1 MSESSVDLWINK
13 FKAFSQVPP
22 EQLEQIAK
30 SERGFWL
37 YDIKEKMIYL
47 SDGFEYLVAANN
59 NLAFFLQKIIAE
71 NELDH
76 LLKVAG
82 ESIQSRQNG
91 FSLRVK
97 LKDDRWIFICC
108 TILYE
113 KDEPLKIVGTF
124 EDVTPHVACDLRLNR
139 YVELIAYYD
148 DVTGLPNRNY
158 LREMLNERLKRSKE
172 SGSIFWLMFIEVSN
186 FSYINELFGHT
197 VGDEFLKSIALEI
210 KKFLPRDWTFSR
222 FGGDEFVILTTSVQK
237 SSVSRIAENLIE
249 RFSRAWNVM
258 GKWLYANINIGI
270 SGYPQDGELAEIL
283 LKNAEIALTTA
294 KKHGSDMGKSLYEFY
309 AKSMSE
315 EILKRIEI
323 ESEISRG
330 IREKQFFMVYQ
341 PKISPDGSTVVG
353 FEALLRWNSQK
364 GILTPDKFIQIA
376 EESGL
381 VYDLNRLVLDIVC
394 KDIKFIKEN
403 AFKNVSVA
411 INLSGKEFAMYNMIG
426 VLNNYLKKHNVAPED
441 IEIEVTERVILN
453 NLELSKQVF
462 DSLYKKGI
470 KISIDD
476 FGTGYSSLEL
486 LLQLPIYALKIDK
499 KFVDKIDLFGNE
511 YIIVKSIINMARE
524 MRLKT
529 IAEGVERKEQYEILK
544 ELGCDQFQG
553 YYFSKP
559 MRVEEIKSMKM

>member
-37 YDIKEKMIYL
+37 YDIKGKMIYL

-59 NLAFFLQKIIAE
+59 NLAFFLQKIMAE

-82 ESIQSRQNG
+82 ESIQSRRNG

-108 TILYE
+108 TILYD
-113 KDEPLKIVGTF
+113 KDEPLKIAGTF

-158 LREMLNERLKRSKE
+158 LREMLNERLQRSKE

-294 KKHGSDMGKSLYEFY
+294 KKHGSDIGKSLYEFY

-315 EILKRIEI
+315 EILKRVEI

-341 PKISPDGSTVVG
+341 PKISSDGSTVVG

-462 DSLYKKGI
+462 DSLYKKEI

-524 MRLKT
+524 MKLKT

>member
-1 MSESSVDLWINK
+1 
-13 FKAFSQVPP
+13 
-22 EQLEQIAK
+22 
-30 SERGFWL
+30 
-37 YDIKEKMIYL
+37 
-47 SDGFEYLVAANN
+47 
-59 NLAFFLQKIIAE
+59 
-71 NELDH
+71 
-76 LLKVAG
+76 
-82 ESIQSRQNG
+82 
-91 FSLRVK
+91 
-97 LKDDRWIFICC
+97 
-108 TILYE
+108 
-113 KDEPLKIVGTF
+113 
-124 EDVTPHVACDLRLNR
+124 LRLNR

-158 LREMLNERLKRSKE
+158 LREMLNERLQRSKE

-197 VGDEFLKSIALEI
+197 VGDEFLKSIAFEI

-237 SSVSRIAENLIE
+237 SSVSIIAENLIE

-524 MRLKT
+524 MKLKT

>member
-1 MSESSVDLWINK
+1 MIDLWINN
-13 FKAFSQVPP
+13 FVEITDAQF
-22 EQLEQIAK
+22 ERLERVVK

-37 YDIKEKMIYL
+37 YDIKHEKVYL
-47 SDGFEYLVAANN
+47 SDGFEYLVMQHRNIGGCLQRLMTEDELLYLA
-59 NLAFFLQKIIAE
+59 NLAK
-71 NELDH
+71 
-76 LLKVAG
+76 
-82 ESIQSRQNG
+82 ESIENKQNG
-91 FSLRVK
+91 FSSRVK
-97 LKDDRWIFICC
+97 LKNDRWIFVCA

-113 KDEPLKIVGTF
+113 KDEPLKIAGTF

-237 SSVSRIAENLIE
+237 NSVARIAENLIE
-249 RFSRAWNVM
+249 RFSRPWNVM
-258 GKWLYANINIGI
+258 GKWLHANVNIGI

-294 KKHGSDMGKSLYEFY
+294 KRHGSDIGKSLYEFY
-309 AKSMSE
+309 SKSMSE
-315 EILKRIEI
+315 EILKRVEI

-330 IREKQFFMVYQ
+330 IQEKQFFLVYQ
-341 PKISPDGSTVVG
+341 PKISSDGSTVVG
-353 FEALLRWNSQK
+353 FEALLRWNSRI
-364 GILTPDKFIQIA
+364 GILTPDKFIQFA

-394 KDIKFIKEN
+394 RDIKFIKEN

-426 VLNNYLKKHNVAPED
+426 VLNDYLKKHNVAPED

-462 DSLYKKGI
+462 NSLYKKGI

-499 KFVDKIDLFGNE
+499 KFIDKIDLFGNE
-511 YIIVKSIINMARE
+511 YIVVKSIINMARE
-524 MRLKT
+524 MKLKT

-544 ELGCDQFQG
+544 ALGCDEFQG